1 MAARRGLH
9 YPEGE
14 NVDIVEVLPPGAR
27 QAYDD
32 YLALRKDREGMGG
45 EFVFDAEQHADRAT
59 CGPFFSS
66 FLTHGTIISASLG
79 KLLVPQ
85 EHLLAMGEAIFEDH
99 VDPMYLCPFKC
110 LLEPGVRAGLRNL
123 SAYQQKF
130 LAGQAVHTHVIG
142 ALQFYGLQRITKRK
156 PSLVSM
162 MSDAGVADEI
172 DDDA

>member
-66 FLTHGTIISASLG
+66 FLTHLRKGHLTHLRKGQFLKITWIPCTFVLSSA
-79 KLLVPQ
+79 
-85 EHLLAMGEAIFEDH
+85 
-99 VDPMYLCPFKC
+99 C
-110 LLEPGVRAGLRNL
+110 LSTGLRNL

-130 LAGQAVHTHVIG
+130 LAGQAVHTHVMG
-142 ALQFYGLQRITKRK
+142 ARVTCARVTCINCEH
-156 PSLVSM
+156 
-162 MSDAGVADEI
+162 DERCGRRR
-172 DDDA
+172 